1 MKKMTFY
8 MFLLLAFVI
17 FMPQSVARAQ
27 EQAVQPVVNLETD
40 IRNAVL
46 LAPHYGVFDSLS
58 FQLEGNNVTLLGQVL
73 LPITRDEISRRI
85 AKLAGIGKVTD
96 TIKVLPLSRSDDAL
110 RLQVYRR
117 IFNTSDLYR
126 YALSPNPS
134 IHIIVSG
141 GHVTLE
147 GVVSNEGDS
156 RYAYMAARKVNGVFS
171 VTNNLE
177 IQGTK

>member
-1 MKKMTFY
+1 MKKFTFI
-8 MFLLLAFVI
+8 MFVLLALGVSLLPA
-17 FMPQSVARAQ
+17 MAQAR
-27 EQAVQPVVNLETD
+27 EQAVQPAVNLETA
-40 IRNAVL
+40 IRDAVT

-58 FQLEGNNVTLLGQVL
+58 FQLEDNNVTLLGQVL
-73 LPITRDEISRRI
+73 LPITREEIASHV

-96 TIKVLPLSRSDDAL
+96 NIKVLPLSRSDDAI

-117 IFNTSDLYR
+117 IFGTTDLYR
-126 YALSPNPS
+126 YALSPTPS

-147 GVVSNEGDS
+147 GVVNNEGDS

-177 IQGTK
+177 IKK

>member
-1 MKKMTFY
+1 MKKFTFV
-8 MFLLLAFVI
+8 MFALLVLGVSFLPA
-17 FMPQSVARAQ
+17 VAQVQ
-27 EQAVQPVVNLETD
+27 EQAVQPAGNLETGVRD
-40 IRNAVL
+40 SIM

-73 LPITRDEISRRI
+73 LPITRDEISRRV
-85 AKLAGIGKVTD
+85 AKLAGIGIVTNS
-96 TIKVLPLSRSDDAL
+96 IKVLPLSASDDAL

-171 VTNNLE
+171 VTNRLE
-177 IQGTK
+177 ILK